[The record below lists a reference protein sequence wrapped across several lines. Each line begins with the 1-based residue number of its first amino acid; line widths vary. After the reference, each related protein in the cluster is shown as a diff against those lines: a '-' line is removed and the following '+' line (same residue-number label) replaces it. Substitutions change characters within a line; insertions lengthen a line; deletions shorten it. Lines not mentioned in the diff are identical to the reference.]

1 MTGIIHWDLTTKN
14 SFMQKKKPDFPLCCI
29 LWYTLTTY
37 NNLFHYIFKIC
48 NCYDYIDFI
57 TNQGWKLTFEK
68 YLGQLST
75 LPISLKLSEP
85 GLNYGITYYSLGV
98 LFKGQQRQ
106 PDYSS
111 GVMFQG
117 VPFSLLVLLES
128 FWSKSSI
135 VVPLPI
141 LIWK

>member
-1 MTGIIHWDLTTKN
+1 
-14 SFMQKKKPDFPLCCI
+14 MQI
-29 LWYTLTTY
+29 AAG
-37 NNLFHYIFKIC
+37 
-48 NCYDYIDFI
+48 YIDFM

-75 LPISLKLSEP
+75 LPTSLKLSEP
-85 GLNYGITYYSLGV
+85 GLNYGITSHYSLGV
-98 LFKGQQRQ
+98 LFKGQQRK
-106 PDYSS
+106 PEYSS

-128 FWSKSSI
+128 FWSESSI
-135 VVPLPI
+135 VILLPI